1 MTEDEARQALVT
13 LFDVAFKEEW
23 PSVPVEYDNR
33 ATVDREAQLQ
43 VGPFLEFAMD
53 IYESEAANVG
63 FPVLERTL
71 GAVFVAVNAPAG
83 SGTSQTLQILET
95 VKRILSYKQV
105 VTLHTFGTSRSKVAD
120 LPGYR
125 SEALLV
131 SFYYD
136 TQH

>member
-1 MTEDEARQALVT
+1 MTEDDARQALVT
-13 LFDVAFKEEW
+13 IFDAAFKAAW
-23 PSVPVEYDNR
+23 PAVPVEYDNR
-33 ATVDREAQLQ
+33 ATVDRDAQLQ
-43 VGPFLEFAMD
+43 VGPFVEFAVD

-71 GAVFVAVNAPAG
+71 GAVFVVVNAPSG

-95 VKRILSYKQV
+95 VKRTLSYKQQG
-105 VTLHTFGTSRSKVAD
+105 TLHTFGTSRSKVAD